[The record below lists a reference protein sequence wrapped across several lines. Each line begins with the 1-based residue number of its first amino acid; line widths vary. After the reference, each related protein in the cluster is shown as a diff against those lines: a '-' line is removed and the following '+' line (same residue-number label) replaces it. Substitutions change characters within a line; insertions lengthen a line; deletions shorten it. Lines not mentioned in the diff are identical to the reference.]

1 MFNAFVER
9 LSTTVPA
16 GQHRDAFIA
25 YAQGKIMRLAE
36 ELAEDANYARSCA
49 NMPPEER
56 EEARRMLAA
65 FMGVTVSPPDCQ
77 SALNI
82 DPRLEC
88 APWSGQDHAAVL
100 TVCRAC

>member
-56 EEARRMLAA
+56 EGARRMLAA
-65 FMGVTVSPPDCQ
+65 FMGATVSLPDGLLADTPEELQ
-77 SALNI
+77 HRT
-82 DPRLEC
+82 D
-88 APWSGQDHAAVL
+88 AADAMF
-100 TVCRAC
+100 RE